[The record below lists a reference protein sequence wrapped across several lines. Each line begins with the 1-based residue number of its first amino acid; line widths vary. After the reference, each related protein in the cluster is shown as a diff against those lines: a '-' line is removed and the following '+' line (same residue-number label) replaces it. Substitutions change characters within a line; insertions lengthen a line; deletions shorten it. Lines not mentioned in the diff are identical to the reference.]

1 MPVGKIAIEIVRVLD
16 AFQDSIPTA
25 AELKEW
31 SPSQEANQDLEDES
45 SFEDVDFEEIERDV
59 REIVSKFKGKNQ
71 DEIEVMLVNMNDA
84 QRDDI
89 QRKEENAG
97 LAVNCKKIGNAN
109 GN

>member
-1 MPVGKIAIEIVRVLD
+1 MPVEKIAIEIVRVLD

-31 SPSQEANQDLEDES
+31 SPSQEADQD
-45 SFEDVDFEEIERDV
+45 FEDVDFEEIERDV

-71 DEIEVMLVNMNDA
+71 DEIDVMLVRMNNA
-84 QRDDI
+84 QLEDI

-97 LAVNCKKIGNAN
+97 LAVYCKEIGNAN
-109 GN
+109 GD